1 MAEHEMN
8 EAEQTATE
16 AANRILG
23 RLIRRRSRQRQ
34 SSVHY
39 FEARD
44 QRRFCWTPW
53 KDSNGNYFTWVLK
66 PYGRGAK
73 SGNAKQWKTVGKIVR
88 SRTRK
93 TARKRAETRYNN
105 WLAYLR
111 QDWRND

>member
-1 MAEHEMN
+1 MGEREMS
-8 EAEQTATE
+8 EAEQMAMD

-23 RLIRRRSRQRQ
+23 KLIRRERNR

-39 FEARD
+39 FETRD

-73 SGNAKQWKTVGKIVR
+73 SGNAKQWKRVGKVVL

-93 TARKRAETRYNN
+93 TARKRAETRFNN

-111 QDWRND
+111 QDWRNE